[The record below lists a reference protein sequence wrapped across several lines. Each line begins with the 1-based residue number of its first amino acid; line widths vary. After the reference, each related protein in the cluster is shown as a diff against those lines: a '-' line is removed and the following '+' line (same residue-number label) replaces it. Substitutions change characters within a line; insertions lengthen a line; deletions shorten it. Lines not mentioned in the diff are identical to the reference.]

1 MEKSIRRFTWTA
13 ILASLTALLGMTPL
27 GLIPL
32 GFINVTILCVPV
44 ILGTLLMGL
53 RSGLLLGAVFG
64 AVSTARMLMGPS
76 ALVAPLL
83 GADPLLA
90 AAMCVLPRLLIPV
103 SAHLSRRALSR
114 GKLSGLSA
122 ALASALGSLTNTVF
136 YLGLMLVFYSM
147 AGLDSAPVMALILG
161 TGLIAGG
168 AEAAVAALIV
178 PAILRAIQKMMKRA

>member
-1 MEKSIRRFTWTA
+1 MERSIRRFTWTA

-44 ILGTLLMGL
+44 ILGTLLLGL

-90 AAMCVLPRLLIPV
+90 TAMCVLPRLLIPV
-103 SAHLSRRALSR
+103 SAHFARLTLSR

-122 ALASALGSLTNTVF
+122 ALAATLGSLTNTVF

-147 AGLDSAPVMALILG
+147 AGLNSAPVLALILG

-178 PAILRAIQKMMKRA
+178 PAILAAIQKMMKRA